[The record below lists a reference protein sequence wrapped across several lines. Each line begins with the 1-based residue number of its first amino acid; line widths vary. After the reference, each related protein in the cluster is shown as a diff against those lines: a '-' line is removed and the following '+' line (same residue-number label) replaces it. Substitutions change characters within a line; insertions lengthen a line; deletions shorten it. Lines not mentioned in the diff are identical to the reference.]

1 MQINEIEWNNGQ
13 GLEDLSIHGIGP
25 VKALAEHL
33 AEMMEQPRP
42 NDGPETRAAI
52 LKTVIQRL
60 SDIGQGLERFGRE
73 VAKFDV

>member
-1 MQINEIEWNNGQ
+1 
-13 GLEDLSIHGIGP
+13 
-25 VKALAEHL
+25 
-33 AEMMEQPRP
+33 MEQPRP